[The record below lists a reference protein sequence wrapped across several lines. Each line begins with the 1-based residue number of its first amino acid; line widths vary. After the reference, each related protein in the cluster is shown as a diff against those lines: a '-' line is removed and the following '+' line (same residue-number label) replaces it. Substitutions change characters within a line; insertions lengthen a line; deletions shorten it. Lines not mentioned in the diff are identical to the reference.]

1 MGKLGL
7 IRTGHHFREK
17 IEPCPSGNV
26 RVVQTKDFI
35 SGGGVDVTSLTP
47 VALEDFKEELVLQ
60 DGDIIVR
67 SRGGSNFPAAVI
79 HNLPRVASYIELDES
94 SSFPTT
100 VIHEIPFVALPAF
113 PILLIRVQ
121 EQDVLP
127 DYVAWRLNQ
136 SKTQNAL
143 QAEAMGSFI
152 PTVSKTALA
161 SLSIP
166 IPPLQIQKDIVTLH
180 QLVEEEQRLLQEIS
194 ARRQAL
200 ANRLLL
206 QYAEEGRLP
215 ERAACLLKNPDSA
228 ATPSGFRLLQSQ
240 PIKE

>member
-35 SGGGVDVTSLTP
+35 TGGGVDVASLTP

-79 HNLPRVASYIELDES
+79 HDLS
-94 SSFPTT
+94 
-100 VIHEIPFVALPAF
+100 FVALPAF

-228 ATPSGFRLLQSQ
+228 ATPSGFRLLQ
-240 PIKE
+240 

>member
-1 MGKLGL
+1 MLSNSKTKYSERSLGKLGL

-35 SGGGVDVTSLTP
+35 TGGGVDVASLTP

-79 HNLPRVASYIELDES
+79 HEL
-94 SSFPTT
+94 
-100 VIHEIPFVALPAF
+100 PFVALPAF

-121 EQDVLP
+121 EKDVLP

-136 SKTQNAL
+136 GKTQNAL

-194 ARRQAL
+194 TKRQAL
-200 ANRLLL
+200 TNRLLL
-206 QYAEEGRLP
+206 QYAAEGRLP

-228 ATPSGFRLLQSQ
+228 ATPSGFRLL
-240 PIKE
+240 